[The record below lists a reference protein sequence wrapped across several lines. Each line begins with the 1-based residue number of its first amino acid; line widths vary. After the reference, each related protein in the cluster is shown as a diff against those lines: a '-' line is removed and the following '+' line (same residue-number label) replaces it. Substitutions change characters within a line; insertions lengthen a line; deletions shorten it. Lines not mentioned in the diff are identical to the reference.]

1 MAKKNMTVRI
11 DDEMREQLQLVA
23 DREMRPLAN
32 QMLYFLS
39 QGLEQYL
46 EQHQLNYIPSEGKLM
61 TAEETTRWREA
72 QRRKKSPQTD
82 DQAEPDIP
90 F

>member
-11 DDEMREQLQLVA
+11 DDEMREKLQLVA

-46 EQHQLNYIPSEGKLM
+46 DQNQLNYIPSEGKLM
-61 TAEETTRWREA
+61 TAEETRLWRES
-72 QRRKKSPQTD
+72 QRRLESAQSD
-82 DQAEPDIP
+82 SDVP

>member
-11 DDEMREQLQLVA
+11 DDEMREKLQLVA

-39 QGLEQYL
+39 QGLDEYL
-46 EQHQLNYIPSEGKLM
+46 AQNQLTYVHDEGKLM
-61 TAEETTRWREA
+61 TTEELRRWREDQHLQKSA
-72 QRRKKSPQTD
+72 QSD
-82 DQAEPDIP
+82 SDVP